1 MHNISVTYEVVI
13 EKEVSIDLDRVIE
26 AVLNDLREDSDDF
39 DLFTIDCQFGDNI
52 EYYLNKLGI
61 IDESVELSD
70 YALDE
75 IYDKFMERMAET
87 HPEFSEN

>member
-39 DLFTIDCQFGDNI
+39 DLFAIDCQFGDNI
-52 EYYLNKLGI
+52 EYYLNKLGM
-61 IDESVELSD
+61 IDESVELSN

-87 HPEFSEN
+87 RPEFSEN

>member
-39 DLFTIDCQFGDNI
+39 DLFAIDC
-52 EYYLNKLGI
+52 
-61 IDESVELSD
+61 
-70 YALDE
+70 
-75 IYDKFMERMAET
+75 
-87 HPEFSEN
+87 